1 MNQWS
6 IRRKRIIFSIILL
19 ALIVLVGLPIFFL
32 FYRTPTCFDG
42 KQGGNETGVD
52 CGGSCQLL
60 CTAESLPLILRGD
73 PRVLKISDNTF
84 EVIALIENPN
94 TNGEIYR
101 AGYTIRL
108 YDALSAIPIKVI
120 EGETHVPK
128 GITFSIFEGPF
139 NLEVGVSP
147 TRATFEWK
155 KDTLVWHR
163 NTMQTPELVVR
174 DMIIS
179 RENLRPRLDANIKN
193 ISLESV
199 SNVDLAALISDETGS
214 IFAASKT
221 FIDVLP
227 AGATVPVVFTWPE
240 PFIKKAIS
248 TNIIIRILPDKSFV
262 R

>member
-6 IRRKRIIFSIILL
+6 IRRKRIVFSIVTL

-32 FYRTPTCFDG
+32 FYKTPTCFDG
-42 KQGGNETGVD
+42 KQSGDETGVD

-73 PRVLKISDNTF
+73 PRVLKIADNTF
-84 EVIALIENPN
+84 EIVALIENPN
-94 TNGEIYR
+94 VNGEIYR

-108 YDALSAIPIKVI
+108 YDALNSIPVKVI

-139 NLEVGVSP
+139 NLEAGVLPS
-147 TRATFEWK
+147 RATFEWK
-155 KDTLVWHR
+155 KDTLVWQR
-163 NTMQTPELVVR
+163 NTSPTPELVVG
-174 DMIIS
+174 DIIIS
-179 RENLRPRLDANIKN
+179 KEDTRPRLDANIKN
-193 ISLESV
+193 VSLDNV
-199 SNVDLAALISDETGS
+199 SNIDLAALISNETGS

-227 AGATVPVVFTWPE
+227 AGGTVPVVFTWPE
-240 PFIKKAIS
+240 PFKEKAIN
-248 TNIIIRILPDKSFV
+248 TNIIIRLLPDRSFV